1 MGRLEEQDFD
11 EKRLA
16 RRQRRKKSQLIAF
29 IALLSAIIVL
39 GTAIGFSVHAIKK
52 AALAKKAQQEEA
64 ALAASLENENVVI
77 ETPQEPVNEPQE
89 MTESDVLEEIVNGCL
104 NELTL
109 EDKVA
114 GLFIVSPEQLTG
126 VETVVKAGSSTQDA
140 LSKYSVCGLVYSAKN
155 LKSQEQVSEM
165 LKSTKDMSK
174 YPIFAAV
181 KEDGSS
187 EGTISASLGGLDI
200 PEINNSDTAYSA
212 GTSIAS
218 AMFKYG
224 FNFDLAP
231 LVDVSENGKYGSD
244 VTVASDVTVSFTNS
258 LHDSGIYTCLYDFP
272 ASVSGTQ
279 TEMAA
284 SEITRDELAA
294 GNYSV
299 YQKAFGD
306 GSVSAVMMSNGSFPN
321 LATDNTPAS
330 LSFEIIGGELRN
342 SLGFDGVVITGPLNQ
357 GAITEYYTA
366 SEAAV
371 NAIVAGADILY
382 LPENFEEAYQGVLDA
397 VSNGKITE
405 ERINE
410 SIKRIYRLK
419 YSDKVAQAN

>member
-29 IALLSAIIVL
+29 ISLFTFFAIIVIL
-39 GTAIGFSVHAIKK
+39 VCFGIGAIKK
-52 AALAKKAQQEEA
+52 VIGEKKALQEQAALEA
-64 ALAASLENENVVI
+64 SIENENVVI
-77 ETPQEPVNEPQE
+77 ETPSDVEEEPVE
-89 MTESDVLEEIVNGCL
+89 MSESDVLEEIVNGCL

-114 GLFIVSPEQLTG
+114 GLFMVTPEQLTG

-140 LSKYSVCGLVYSAKN
+140 LSRYSVCGLVYSPKN

-165 LKSTKDMSK
+165 IKSTRDMSK
-174 YPIFAAV
+174 YPIFVAL

-187 EGTISASLGGLDI
+187 EGTISASLGGLDV

-212 GTSIAS
+212 GTNIAA

-231 LVDVSENGKYGSD
+231 SVDVSENGKYGTD
-244 VTVASDVTVSFTNS
+244 VALVSDVTVSFTNALS
-258 LHDSGIYTCLYDFP
+258 DGGIFACLYDFP
-272 ASVSGTQ
+272 ASTSD
-279 TEMAA
+279 
-284 SEITRDELAA
+284 SEITKDELMA

-299 YQKAFGD
+299 YQKTIGD
-306 GSVSAVMMSNGSFPN
+306 GSVSAVMMSNGSFPG
-321 LATDNTPAS
+321 LVSVDTPAS
-330 LSFEIIGGELRN
+330 LSYEIIGGELRN
-342 SLGFDGVVITGPLNQ
+342 SVGFDGVVITGPLDQ
-357 GAITEYYTA
+357 EAITSKYSSA
-366 SEAAV
+366 EAAV
-371 NAIVAGADILY
+371 SAIAAGADIIY

-405 ERINE
+405 ERIDE
-410 SIKRIYRLK
+410 SLKRIYRLK
-419 YSDKVAQAN
+419 YADKVGQTN

>member
-16 RRQRRKKSQLIAF
+16 RRQRSKKSQLIAF
-29 IALLSAIIVL
+29 ISLFTFFAIIVIL
-39 GTAIGFSVHAIKK
+39 VCFGIGAIKK
-52 AALAKKAQQEEA
+52 VIGEKKALQEQAALEA
-64 ALAASLENENVVI
+64 STENENVVI
-77 ETPQEPVNEPQE
+77 ETPSDVEEEPVE
-89 MTESDVLEEIVNGCL
+89 MSESDVLEEIVNGCL

-114 GLFIVSPEQLTG
+114 GLFMVTPEQLTG

-140 LSKYSVCGLVYSAKN
+140 LSRYSVCGLVYSPKN

-165 LKSTKDMSK
+165 IKSTRDMSK
-174 YPIFAAV
+174 YPIFVAL

-200 PEINNSDTAYSA
+200 SEINNSDTAYSA
-212 GTSIAS
+212 GTNIAA

-231 LVDVSENGKYGSD
+231 SVDVSENGKYGTD
-244 VTVASDVTVSFTNS
+244 VALVSDVTVSFTNALS
-258 LHDSGIYTCLYDFP
+258 DGGIFACLYDFP
-272 ASVSGTQ
+272 ASTSD
-279 TEMAA
+279 
-284 SEITRDELAA
+284 SEITKDELMA

-299 YQKAFGD
+299 YQKTIGD
-306 GSVSAVMMSNGSFPN
+306 GSVSAVMMSNGSFPG
-321 LATDNTPAS
+321 LVSVDTPAS
-330 LSFEIIGGELRN
+330 LSYEIIGGELRN
-342 SLGFDGVVITGPLNQ
+342 SVGFDGVVITGPLDQ
-357 GAITEYYTA
+357 EAITSKYSSA
-366 SEAAV
+366 EAAV
-371 NAIVAGADILY
+371 SAIAAGADIIY

-405 ERINE
+405 ERIDE
-410 SIKRIYRLK
+410 SLKRIYRLK
-419 YSDKVAQAN
+419 YADKVGQTN

>member
-29 IALLSAIIVL
+29 ISLFTFLAIIVIL
-39 GTAIGFSVHAIKK
+39 VCFGIGAIKK
-52 AALAKKAQQEEA
+52 VIGEKKALQEQAALEA
-64 ALAASLENENVVI
+64 SIENENVVI
-77 ETPQEPVNEPQE
+77 ETPSDVEEEPVE
-89 MTESDVLEEIVNGCL
+89 MSESDVLEEIVNGCL

-114 GLFIVSPEQLTG
+114 GLFVVTPEQLTG

-140 LSKYSVCGLVYSAKN
+140 LSKYSVCGLVYSPKN
-155 LKSQEQVSEM
+155 LKSEEQVSEM
-165 LKSTKDMSK
+165 IKSTRDMSK
-174 YPIFAAV
+174 YPIFVAL

-212 GTSIAS
+212 GTSIAA

-231 LVDVSENGKYGSD
+231 SVDVSENGKYGTD
-244 VTVASDVTVSFTNS
+244 VALVSDVTVSFTNALS
-258 LHDSGIYTCLYDFP
+258 DSGIFACLYDFP
-272 ASVSGTQ
+272 ASTSD
-279 TEMAA
+279 
-284 SEITRDELAA
+284 SEITKDELIA

-299 YQKAFGD
+299 YQKAIGD
-306 GSVSAVMMSNGSFPN
+306 GSVSAVMMSNGSFPG
-321 LATDNTPAS
+321 LVSVDTPAS
-330 LSFEIIGGELRN
+330 LSYEIIGGELRN
-342 SLGFDGVVITGPLNQ
+342 SVGFDGVVITGPLDQ
-357 GAITEYYTA
+357 EAITSKYSSA
-366 SEAAV
+366 EAAV
-371 NAIVAGADILY
+371 SAIAAGADIIY

-405 ERINE
+405 ERIDE
-410 SIKRIYRLK
+410 SLKRIYRLK
-419 YSDKVAQAN
+419 YADKVGQTN